1 MGSPTTLRPLGKS
14 NSNVEKKCVLK
25 KGKVANFTFH
35 ILPVSR
41 MVSDQ
46 LSLQDMGFIIKW
58 AQGS

>member
-46 LSLQDMGFIIKW
+46 LSLQDMGFIIK
-58 AQGS
+58 